1 MGCFLSNFDV
11 TKKFSHNMI
20 KYSLEKIFLQ
30 TNMLV
35 RSNLP
40 GVFFEVGFL
49 KSFTIFAWNQL
60 CWNVF
65 LINLQPFRSKKETPT
80 RVFYR
85 TPPVAASSRLAHSTS
100 TFHSKICLLL
110 FRYLLNCMFVFILVD
125 PCAKVFC
132 VLKTCLC

>member
-49 KSFTIFAWNQL
+49 KSFTIFAWKQL

-65 LINLQPFRSKKETPT
+65 LINLQPFRPKKETPT

-100 TFHSKICLLL
+100 TFHSKIYLLL